1 MLSELLAFLRTS
13 FHAPTAPTIL
23 PNGALGHRA
32 THQFQRYHAFENV
45 HPPLL
50 IFELLLVD
58 KNGGGQLSG
67 FHLLPAGRGQRPE
80 LHPLV
85 TISF

>member
-1 MLSELLAFLRTS
+1 MAHFP
-13 FHAPTAPTIL
+13 FPATAPTIL

-32 THQFQRYHAFENV
+32 THQFRRYHAFETNV

-58 KNGGGQLSG
+58 KNGGGQYLD
-67 FHLLPAGRGQRPE
+67 FIYLWAGREVGQLPE
-80 LHPLV
+80 EHPPV